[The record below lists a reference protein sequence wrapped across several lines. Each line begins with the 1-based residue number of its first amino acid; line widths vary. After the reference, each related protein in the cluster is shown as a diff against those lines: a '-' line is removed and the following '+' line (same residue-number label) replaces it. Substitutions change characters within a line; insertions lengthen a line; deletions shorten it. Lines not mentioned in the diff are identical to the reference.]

1 MLKIKNLSYG
11 YSKCQSKHLVKDLN
25 FSVEKGKIQLVYGKS
40 GLGKSTLLRLI
51 SGVGCEKIFW
61 NGKIFFENKNI
72 SHYPIQNRKIG
83 FVMQDRLLFPHFTV
97 FDNLLF
103 VMPKFLSDKKNIINY
118 HLEKTSM
125 ENLSKLYPY
134 QLSGGQTSRIAC
146 LRTLLSF
153 PKAIL
158 LDEPFSSLD
167 TKTKIYFKKFVVNEI
182 KCRNIP
188 CILVSHDNEDNK
200 ISDYIAINLK
210 NYN

>member
-11 YSKCQSKHLVKDLN
+11 YNKCHRKYLVKNLN
-25 FSVEKGKIQLVYGKS
+25 FSVENGRIQLVFGKS
-40 GLGKSTLLRLI
+40 GLGKSTLLKLI
-51 SGVGCEKIFW
+51 SGVGCDKIFW
-61 NGKIFFENKNI
+61 NGEIIFEKKDI
-72 SHYPIQNRKIG
+72 SHYPIEKRKIG
-83 FVMQDRLLFPHFTV
+83 FVMQDRHLFPQVTV

-103 VMPKFLSDKKNIINY
+103 VMPKLLSDKKNIINDN
-118 HLEKTSM
+118 LEKTSM

-167 TKTKIYFKKFVVNEI
+167 TKTKNDFKKFVVSEI

-188 CILVSHDNEDNK
+188 CILISHDNEDNK